1 MGKAKTGK
9 GKGRMVSTQDS
20 HQPRLADD
28 MYDDVDKF
36 HKDNDLRFETE
47 MDNEDEDVDE
57 EEEAAVMDLDDSDEA
72 DSDDD
77 LEAGGQLA
85 KSMYFNLPSSCL
97 PLLCVFRPCSALCS
111 VLQRRL
117 RTRLPSS

>member
-1 MGKAKTGK
+1 MARGKRASK
-9 GKGRMVSTQDS
+9 DS
-20 HQPRLADD
+20 ASRQPRLADD

-47 MDNEDEDVDE
+47 IEDDDEGLSGE
-57 EEEAAVMDLDDSDEA
+57 EEEGVMDLDDSDEA

-85 KSMYFNLPSSCL
+85 KSMHSPS
-97 PLLCVFRPCSALCS
+97 
-111 VLQRRL
+111 
-117 RTRLPSS
+117 